1 MYFQFVFP
9 SRVVLG
15 EAPLSAYVYFPTT
28 RRLES
33 DRRGGRDLREEGRG
47 GRGGGRES
55 KGGRSRKTADY
66 PARLGTRYCSN
77 KIHIKIHDKYFIQK
91 NISEQKRNIH
101 CMEYIAQTLRE
112 CGG

>member
-9 SRVVLG
+9 SRVVLA

-33 DRRGGRDLREEGRG
+33 DRRGGRDLREGG
-47 GRGGGRES
+47 GREGGGGRES

-77 KIHIKIHDKYFIQK
+77 KIHIKIHYKYFIQK
-91 NISEQKRNIH
+91 IMSERKHNIH
-101 CMEYIAQTLRE
+101 CME
-112 CGG
+112 